1 MLKDLHLGVQELN
14 EILEF
19 PSHIYNASHKSNMAA
34 KIQNGGYK
42 NTFKANVY
50 TSFTDRFNQNS
61 YNIIKQCTKC
71 FVFIIEIIRVDR
83 TYVT

>member
-34 KIQNGGYK
+34 KIQNGSYEY
-42 NTFKANVY
+42 TFKAYVY
-50 TSFTDRFNQNS
+50 TSFTNRLNQNS
-61 YNIIKQCTKC
+61 YHAIKQCAKC
-71 FVFIIEIIRVDR
+71 FVFIIEIIRVGR
-83 TYVT
+83 TYIT